1 MAITITSFKRI
12 LKFSQVVISTN
23 PNDLGEESARYRMD
37 TNGDLYQL
45 NVDKGT
51 EKFLFNINDDKKLQ
65 DLYDKVLSKAV
76 NCSYTEHEPTK
87 EHFDRCGTQEFNG
100 KTYITRSV
108 TLWKGTEHEVEY
120 NFAEEQL
127 GTDLADAESTTDPIA
142 ETAWKID
149 EKYAAFPP
157 YTWLTDFDDDELA
170 SRIQDEF
177 YSDEEHLIYADDDD
191 VKLIGEY
198 VWENLA
204 VSMDTATQIHK
215 RMVSSGK
222 SLAEVDKTT
231 FDLVE
236 DLINTYCKHNNI
248 DEDDLRLDY
257 NEDYFFNTMF
267 DLENNP

>member
-1 MAITITSFKRI
+1 MGISKQFFKDK
-12 LKFSQVVISTN
+12 LKHSQVVVSTN
-23 PNDLGEESARYRMD
+23 PNDLGEETARYRMD

-45 NVDKGT
+45 NADKGT
-51 EKFLFNINDDKKLQ
+51 EKFLFNINNGKKLQ
-65 DLYDKVLSKAV
+65 DLYDKVLCKVV
-76 NCSYTEHEPTK
+76 NCSYTEHEPHNTHI
-87 EHFDRCGTQEFNG
+87 ERCSKVEFNG
-100 KTYITRSV
+100 NTYLTRSV
-108 TLWKGTEHEVEY
+108 TLWKRTDEEVEY

-127 GTDLADAESTTDPIA
+127 GTDLMTEDGSDYVSEEARI
-142 ETAWKID
+142 ID
-149 EKYAAFPP
+149 EEFSAYPP
-157 YTWLTDFDDDELA
+157 RTWLTDMNDDELA
-170 SRIQDEF
+170 SRIQEEF
-177 YSDEEHLIYADDDD
+177 YSDEEHLIYADDND

-236 DLINTYCKHNNI
+236 DLINTYCKRNNI